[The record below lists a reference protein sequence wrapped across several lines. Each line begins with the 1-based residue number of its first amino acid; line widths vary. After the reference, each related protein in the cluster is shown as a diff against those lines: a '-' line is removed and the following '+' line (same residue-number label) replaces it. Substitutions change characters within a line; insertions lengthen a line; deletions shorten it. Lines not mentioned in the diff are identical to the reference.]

1 MPKKTVL
8 TMGDDDRQIKY
19 INVGIELTNKVT
31 KKIMENLEGEEKE
44 AQLQIMR
51 NTMKVCPERR
61 EMLLLCLVF
70 RNTSRWNKNTG

>member
-1 MPKKTVL
+1 
-8 TMGDDDRQIKY
+8 MGDDDRQIKY

-61 EMLLLCLVF
+61 EMLLSCLVF

>member
-1 MPKKTVL
+1 MPKKTVS

-61 EMLLLCLVF
+61 EMLLLC
-70 RNTSRWNKNTG
+70 